1 MRRRKS
7 EKDQELKNSGRL
19 LSAWRTWHREQLEEV
34 LAGPHGTA
42 VAQVM
47 ATLKHMTPDSAPALI
62 SLMRDFDWSQMSADV
77 RLVVL
82 HEINQAITRLGE
94 RAGLAPIDDSLP
106 WSDEPPTAFLLI
118 KETLFPRKAES
129 PPERSGRTKHGDSDE
144 RYDNKSPSRD

>member
-1 MRRRKS
+1 MKRKTAK
-7 EKDQELKNSGRL
+7 EQELADNAHL
-19 LSAWRTWHREQLEEV
+19 LRAWRNWHHEQLKQT

-82 HEINQAITRLGE
+82 HEINQAITRLRE
-94 RAGLAPIDDSLP
+94 RAGLAPIDDPLP
-106 WSDEPPTAFLLI
+106 GQRLNAFLLI
-118 KETLFPRKAES
+118 KEHLFPRKAES
-129 PPERSGRTKHGDSDE
+129 PPERSG
-144 RYDNKSPSRD
+144 KS